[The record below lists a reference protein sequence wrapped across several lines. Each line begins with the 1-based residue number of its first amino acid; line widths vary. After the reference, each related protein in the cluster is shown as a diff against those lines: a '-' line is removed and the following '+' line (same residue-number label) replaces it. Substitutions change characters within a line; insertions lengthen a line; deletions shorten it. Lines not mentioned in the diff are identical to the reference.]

1 MIAHKLGSVAVFS
14 TSNLILAKFVG
25 LVEVGFYSNYY
36 MVISAANSLPVSFFF
51 DNSKYRQFDRTGK

>member
-36 MVISAANSLPVSFFF
+36 MVISAANSFAGQFFL
-51 DNSKYRQFDRTGK
+51 R